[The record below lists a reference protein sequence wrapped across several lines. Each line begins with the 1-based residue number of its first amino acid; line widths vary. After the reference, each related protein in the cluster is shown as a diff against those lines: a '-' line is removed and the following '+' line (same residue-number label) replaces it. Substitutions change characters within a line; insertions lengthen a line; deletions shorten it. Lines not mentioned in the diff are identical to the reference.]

1 MSGAVGSSGAAD
13 PGNAG
18 DNTAWVHLADA
29 PAIDGLRFRRPRGD
43 DADHEAMAAVI
54 AAANTHDRVPYLPS
68 AAILREEFEA
78 SIQYDLLQDVV
89 VAEIHGRAIGS
100 AGAERVIRDG
110 VAVHEIWGHVDPAW
124 RRRGIG
130 RALLGENLR
139 RAAERGAT
147 EAAGRRVEA
156 RAHVEESQAGHKR
169 LLETTG
175 FEPIRWYFDM
185 RRPNLEEI
193 PEAPLPDGLVLRPV
207 SADLHRVIWDADNE
221 AFLDHWQPRVRTDE
235 EFASLF
241 ASADLD
247 TGLWVVAWD
256 GDQIAGVVQA
266 WIWKD
271 ENAQLGV
278 QRGWLE
284 HISVRRPWRRRG
296 LGQAIT
302 AEALRRLRAA
312 GMHEAMLGVDAES
325 PTGASRLYERLG
337 FQIHSRSTAYR
348 LPLDR

>member
-1 MSGAVGSSGAAD
+1 MSGV
-13 PGNAG
+13 AG
-18 DNTAWVHLADA
+18 QGGGEATTGVHLVDA
-29 PAIDGLRFRRPRGD
+29 PAIGGLRFRRPRGD
-43 DADHEAMAAVI
+43 ADDYVAMAAVV
-54 AAANTHDRVPYLPS
+54 AAANTHDGVPYLPS
-68 AAILREEFEA
+68 AAILREDYEA
-78 SIQYDLLQDVV
+78 SVQYDLRQDLVLV
-89 VAEIHGRAIGS
+89 EIHGQAVGS

-139 RAAERGAT
+139 RAAERGAN
-147 EAAGRRVEA
+147 EPAGLRVEA
-156 RAHVEESQAGHKR
+156 RAHVEESQAGHRR
-169 LLETTG
+169 LLETSG

-207 SADLHRVIWDADNE
+207 STDLHRAIWEADNE

-235 EFASLF
+235 EFAGLF
-241 ASADLD
+241 AAADLD

-256 GDQIAGVVQA
+256 GEQIAGVVQA
-266 WIWKD
+266 RIWKA
-271 ENAQLGV
+271 ENAQLRV

-312 GMHEAMLGVDAES
+312 GMHEAMLGVDAQS
-325 PTGASRLYERLG
+325 PTGALRLYERLG
-337 FQIHSRSTAYR
+337 FQIHARSTAYR